1 MVEYASKSKCPA
13 LFISSYGDEMVPYF
27 HVEKLFKNYSGPKKL
42 SLAEGGHSD
51 ERSKTLI
58 NEILLFFLKNCSNL
72 LVLKIEEKE
81 KIEKTRTK
89 GYFVFFIFL
98 LIF

>member
-1 MVEYASKSKCPA
+1 MVEYATRSRCPA

-27 HVEKLFKNYSGPKKL
+27 HVEKLFKNYRGPKQM

-58 NEILLFFLKNCSNL
+58 NEILMFFLKNCSKL
-72 LVLKIEEKE
+72 LIQKIDEKE
-81 KIEKTRTK
+81 MIEKAKARK
-89 GYFVFFIFL
+89 
-98 LIF
+98 